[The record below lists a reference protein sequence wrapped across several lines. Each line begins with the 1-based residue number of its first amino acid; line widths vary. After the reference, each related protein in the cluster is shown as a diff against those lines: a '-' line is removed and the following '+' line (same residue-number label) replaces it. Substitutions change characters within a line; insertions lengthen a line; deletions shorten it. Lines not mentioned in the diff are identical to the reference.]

1 MAEKAKEQRGVTRR
15 QFMKVVPIG
24 IASALVVSV
33 ISGRIGKS
41 LFRQNQGQTQL
52 PEDSIFTPAKGQRDQ
67 T

>member
-1 MAEKAKEQRGVTRR
+1 MAEESKEQKGVTRR

-33 ISGRIGKS
+33 ISGRIAKS
-41 LFRQNQGQTQL
+41 LFPQNQDQNQL
-52 PEDSIFTPAKGQRDQ
+52 PEDSIFTPAKGRRDR